1 MITDMLFVMDSQNES
16 ISKTLFLDDS
26 LIDVNSFY
34 KTKVPTEWGLT
45 SFDYPL
51 FLALQVIEKKL
62 HSKSYIGIVI
72 NLSIGDK
79 STSKNSAI
87 DLAIYLRLNK
97 LPLPIFII
105 SESELIVSNR
115 LTIPPKSYEAMIDYS
130 VGKFLTFN
138 QAFNKNASL
147 NGNYPIYEYLNNE
160 FNLAS
165 FLDNFIVSQPDNRH
179 QITNEW
185 GAVKLA
191 LNAGYTSN
199 KISYKFPE
207 TLYFKYLEIKY
218 PHNSLSVEERQ
229 LFFDEKDY
237 DFPSDKVD
245 IASLLKKNKILLID
259 DNAEKGW
266 KSVLEKI
273 FNCIITSK
281 TTIRDT
287 LDISDYEEYDIV
299 FLDLYLPNP
308 LMDDNIDMQHSIT
321 ILESI
326 KKAYPQIPIIVF
338 TASNKSWTLHEVI
351 DRGADGMYVKEA
363 PDYAGNSM
371 YSKENFKNFMQTVVS
386 CLNKYKILRPYWEA
400 IQTILND
407 STFQSIEEKGNSKFK
422 ERIKERLEMF
432 FGLLKRGFE
441 ETKYNKE
448 QFHFSDYEL
457 AFMTLWSILNE
468 ISEANYVKTQ
478 PLLTIVDSSS
488 NLINLHPGGQNIVY
502 KPNNYKWEI
511 LKQSDIFIEYDCQ
524 ITKDSFGNFET
535 NASGRYFKLSY
546 EQQSPLEFKNNIF
559 SITQT
564 KKTKTNYETTL
575 FLQIAYLLERKNN
588 LSANTNKLA
597 FQNIL
602 VSLNETRNHLYLTH
616 GAEISTGFYYKT
628 EKDKRS
634 THNIKPDKDIKNLFE
649 LVSFLITGIEN
660 KVIL

>member
-1 MITDMLFVMDSQNES
+1 MITDMLFVLDSQNES
-16 ISKTLFLDDS
+16 ISKTLFSDDS
-26 LIDVNSFY
+26 LVDFNSFY
-34 KTKVPTEWGLT
+34 KKKVPLEWGLT
-45 SFDYPL
+45 SFDYPI
-51 FLALQVIEKKL
+51 FLALQAIENKL
-62 HSKSYIGIVI
+62 HGKDFIGIVI
-72 NLSIGDK
+72 DSSIGDK
-79 STSKNSAI
+79 STSKNSAV
-87 DLAIYLRLNK
+87 DLAIYLRLSK

-105 SESELIVSNR
+105 SESELIVSQR
-115 LTIPPKSYEAMIDYS
+115 LTIPPKSYEAMIDYN
-130 VGKFLTFN
+130 VGKFLTFK
-138 QAFNKNASL
+138 QAFDKNKSL
-147 NGNYPIYEYLNNE
+147 NGNYPIYEYQNDE
-160 FNLAS
+160 FNLVS
-165 FLDNFIVSQPDNRH
+165 FLDNFIISQPDNRH

-191 LNAGYTSN
+191 LNAGYTPTDIN
-199 KISYKFPE
+199 YKFPE
-207 TLYFKYLEIKY
+207 TLYFKYLEAKY
-218 PHNSLSVEERQ
+218 PHSSLSKEERQ

-237 DFPSDKVD
+237 GFPSEKVN
-245 IASLLKKNKILLID
+245 ISSLLQKNKILLID
-259 DNAEKGW
+259 DNADRGW

-273 FNCIITSK
+273 FNCTITSK
-281 TTIRDT
+281 TNIRDI
-287 LDISDYEEYDIV
+287 LEISDYVEYDLV

-308 LMDDNIDMQHSIT
+308 LMDDNIDMQYSII
-321 ILESI
+321 ILETL

-351 DRGADGMYVKEA
+351 DKGADGMYVKEA
-363 PDYAGNSM
+363 PEYAGNPV
-371 YSKENFKNFMQTVVS
+371 YSKENFINFIQTVVS

-400 IQTILND
+400 TQTILND
-407 STFQSIEEKGNSKFK
+407 STFKSIEEKGNSKFK

-488 NLINLHPGGQNIVY
+488 NQINLHPCGQNIVY

-511 LKQSDIFIEYDCQ
+511 VKQPDIFIEYDCQ
-524 ITKDSFGNFET
+524 ITKNSFGNIET
-535 NASGRYFKLSY
+535 NASGRYFKLNY
-546 EQQSPLEFKNNIF
+546 EQQSPLEFKDDIF

-588 LSANTNKLA
+588 LSTSINKLD
-597 FQNIL
+597 FQNKL

-616 GAEISTGFYYKT
+616 GAEISTGFYDKT
-628 EKDKRS
+628 EKCKRA
-634 THNIKPDKDIKNLFE
+634 THNINPENDIKNLFE

-660 KVIL
+660 KVFL